1 MNKCIKLLAKKKLS
15 ITFLESASAGY
26 LAYRFSQNKYSGD
39 ILYGGLVCYDMGV
52 KENILKIKAEFIK
65 KYTPESM
72 EVTQEMVRK
81 AKKMFYSDIYIA
93 CTGLLKRGGTETK
106 EKPVGTFFYVISYKD
121 ELYSFR
127 FLCRG
132 KPREKL
138 KKLARNINLSLIE
151 ILEGSR
157 DKKNK

>member
-1 MNKCIKLLAKKKLS
+1 
-15 ITFLESASAGY
+15 
-26 LAYRFSQNKYSGD
+26 
-39 ILYGGLVCYDMGV
+39 
-52 KENILKIKAEFIK
+52 
-65 KYTPESM
+65 M

-93 CTGLLKRGGTETK
+93 CTGLLKGGTETK

-138 KKLARNINLSLIE
+138 KTGENINLSRLCCTKI
-151 ILEGSR
+151 
-157 DKKNK
+157 